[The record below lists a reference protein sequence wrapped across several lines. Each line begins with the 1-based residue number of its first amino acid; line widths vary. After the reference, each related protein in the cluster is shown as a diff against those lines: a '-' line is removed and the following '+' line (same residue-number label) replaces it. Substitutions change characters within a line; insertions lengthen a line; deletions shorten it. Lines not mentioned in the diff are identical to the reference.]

1 MLMSLWAWERKG
13 EARETGE
20 KWRGGDL
27 VQVFNSHFKNHMER
41 ISMYIGWKSFISMSG
56 GEFLQICTGEMNVWG
71 KTCLTHTHTHTF
83 TYMHSCLCYWQGQS
97 EWRDSRSPKAQG
109 SYRLQLRCVCA
120 PATPQ
125 CVSAC
130 ALRARWMEM
139 AAPGV
144 ILSPFPK
151 EEGEMCHACYPSR
164 HRFLWWNIGKERGG
178 NATRKDIRAT
188 R

>member
-1 MLMSLWAWERKG
+1 MLMSPWAWERKG

-27 VQVFNSHFKNHMER
+27 VQVFNSHFKYHMER

-56 GEFLQICTGEMNVWG
+56 GEFLQICAGEMNVWG

-97 EWRDSRSPKAQG
+97 EWRVSRSPKAQG

-120 PATPQ
+120 PATPR

-130 ALRARWMEM
+130 ALRAWWMEM

-188 R
+188 C